1 MSGNTQ
7 QNQDRS
13 LLKGIAT
20 VVVFLGVVGRSLFS
34 AYGSFNWW
42 EAWML
47 LGLWTLYFLLMLTA
61 VHRINPGVVK
71 ERAESLE
78 KFVQRWE
85 PIIIAIYQMA
95 TLTLDIVAGFDVG
108 RFGWTGGVPSWVKRG
123 ALPFVLF
130 VYIFPMW
137 AVISNPFAGGAV
149 RIQKERDH
157 HAIRKGPYK
166 LVRHPMYLGT
176 VVYGIAFP
184 LFLESYWA
192 LIPGAIVIV
201 LFIIRTALEDKYLHQ
216 NLPGY
221 PEFAQQT
228 RYRLFPGVWWPSYT
242 IYSQSFTAFL
252 QLCNQSITASG

>member
-1 MSGNTQ
+1 MTDDSRK
-7 QNQDRS
+7 DRS

-20 VVVFLGVVGRSLFS
+20 VVVFLLVVGGVLFS
-34 AYGSFNWW
+34 SYGSFDWW

-47 LGLWTLYFLLMLTA
+47 LGLWLLYFLLMLTI
-61 VHRINPGVVK
+61 VRRINPGVVK

-78 KFVQRWE
+78 KFSQRWDTL
-85 PIIIAIYQMA
+85 IIAIYQVA
-95 TLTLDIVAGFDVG
+95 TLTLDAVSGMDVG
-108 RFGWTGGVPSWVKRG
+108 RFGWTGGVPGWVKWG

-130 VYIFPMW
+130 VYVFPTW
-137 AVISNPFAGGAV
+137 AVISNPFASGAV
-149 RIQKERDH
+149 HIQEERDH

-192 LIPGAIVIV
+192 LIPGVIIIV
-201 LFIIRTALEDKYLHQ
+201 LFIIRTALEDKYLHE

-228 RYRLFPGVWWPSYT
+228 RYRLFPGIW
-242 IYSQSFTAFL
+242 
-252 QLCNQSITASG
+252 